1 MKTLYV
7 CDACGEVFEN
17 EVDAKR
23 CERGHVQPKEVSA
36 ALYHKKNMYPYK
48 VKVDFGN
55 ITAIY
60 TYESGLPIIGTST
73 MDK

>member
-7 CDACGEVFEN
+7 CDVCGEKYEN
-17 EVDAKR
+17 EYDAKH
-23 CERGHVQPKEVSA
+23 CEQAHIQPKEVSA
-36 ALYHKKNMYPYK
+36 VVYPKHEQYPYK

-60 TYESGLPIIGTST
+60 KYESGCL
-73 MDK
+73 